1 MFTAPYEFRNKNWNY
16 LYLKKINLITY
27 SRLWLIKIGRYIH
40 EIKISCFHFE
50 MCMQVEK
57 KLIYCKVLLLTI
69 ILSPYR
75 LSRMGFFLSYLT
87 DFSYFPLIFFHS
99 ENCRTQSE
107 QVKNTF
113 WKGVYVDGFNYFH
126 WFSVTLFSIHNHLC
140 IMD

>member
-16 LYLKKINLITY
+16 LYLKKINLVTY

-75 LSRMGFFLSYLT
+75 LSRMFFFSQLFNWFQLFSSDFFSFWKLQDTVRTGQKYFLKGCIRRWFQLFSLI
-87 DFSYFPLIFFHS
+87 FSYFIF
-99 ENCRTQSE
+99 
-107 QVKNTF
+107 
-113 WKGVYVDGFNYFH
+113 YP
-126 WFSVTLFSIHNHLC
+126 
-140 IMD
+140 